1 MQYIELNFFTNQ
13 PDAWV
18 CNTPKHAEKQQ
29 IATKQKF
36 LSKKPRHSPFC
47 PIFVPKFSI
56 MYIAQQKRK
65 ENIAEY
71 ILYLWQLEDLLRAL
85 SFSPEAIY
93 NNLVEPNECDEQ
105 EKQQIFM
112 WYMSLA
118 GLLREEGKGEQG
130 HLSHTLHL
138 ISDMENLHNQL
149 LALPIGAHYRT
160 LWQPLKEE
168 LSRLRIVLARDGVGD
183 IELCFRALYA
193 TMLYRIKGDDSK
205 SGAIEDVVTLI
216 SPVIA
221 TLADM
226 YGKVER
232 GEVDLFGA

>member
-1 MQYIELNFFTNQ
+1 
-13 PDAWV
+13 
-18 CNTPKHAEKQQ
+18 
-29 IATKQKF
+29 
-36 LSKKPRHSPFC
+36 
-47 PIFVPKFSI
+47 

-85 SFSPEAIY
+85 KFSPEAIY
-93 NNLVEPNECDEQ
+93 NTLVEPNDCDEQ

-118 GLLREEGKGEQG
+118 GLIKEEGKSEQG

-138 ISDMENLHNQL
+138 IADMENLHNQL
-149 LALPIGAHYRT
+149 LNLSVGATYRT
-160 LWQPLKEE
+160 LWAPLKEE
-168 LSRLRIVLARDGVGD
+168 LSRLRIVLARDEVGD

-193 TMLYRIKGDDSK
+193 TMLYRIKGDQSK

-226 YGKVER
+226 YRKVEM
-232 GEVDLFGA
+232 GEIDLFG

>member
-1 MQYIELNFFTNQ
+1 
-13 PDAWV
+13 
-18 CNTPKHAEKQQ
+18 
-29 IATKQKF
+29 
-36 LSKKPRHSPFC
+36 
-47 PIFVPKFSI
+47 

-85 SFSPEAIY
+85 KFSPEAIY
-93 NNLVEPNECDEQ
+93 NTLVEPNGCDEQ

-118 GLLREEGKGEQG
+118 GLINEEGKSEQG

-138 ISDMENLHNQL
+138 IADMENLHNQL
-149 LALPIGAHYRT
+149 LNLPVGATYRT
-160 LWQPLKEE
+160 LWAPLKEE

-193 TMLYRIKGDDSK
+193 TMLYRIKGDQSK

-221 TLADM
+221 TLSDM
-226 YGKVER
+226 YRKVEM
-232 GEVDLFGA
+232 GEIDLFG